1 MSQNIFVSIE
11 TSKGSHVH
19 VRKNTKSGHL
29 VVRGESNEY
38 PCNYGHVVE
47 TSVESGGE
55 IDVIL
60 FEYNSLPVGTT
71 VEARVVG
78 MLPVS
83 IDGETIDNKLVA
95 VPTYR
100 QEQSIVDIDTN
111 FLNTCSEFIQT
122 YKPLTTS
129 IQEWVDVDA
138 AVEYLAECETRYA
151 DQNVYM

>member
-19 VRKNTKSGHL
+19 VRKNIKSGEL

-47 TSVESGGE
+47 TTTESGE
-55 IDVIL
+55 EVDVIL
-60 FEYNSLPVGTT
+60 FEYNSLPVGTI

-83 IDGETIDNKLVA
+83 IDGDAIDNKLVV

-100 QEQSIVDIDTN
+100 QEQNIVDIDTN

-122 YKPLTTS
+122 YKLQTTS
-129 IQEWVDVDA
+129 IEEWVDAELAKV
-138 AVEYLAECETRYA
+138 YLAECETRYA
-151 DQNVYM
+151 DQHVYM